1 MNSTHALIFG
11 GKTWCRNF
19 ETRTMLDCHCYG
31 QHSHKNES
39 RTEIRCKPFIWAVF
53 VLDKT
58 CLYKWCSSCL
68 IFPRIN
74 GLNVTDK
81 LDCMSVASGQ
91 WLVLAV
97 VNSSDWDTDYHTQSL
112 QWLGQ
117 RDTEN
122 EGTLQQCMGHNSW
135 QLALAFRRST
145 YWQSWH
151 SRKTA
156 AMIRAPCSTTKA
168 TMTWATNCFVGLRN
182 FIAVIWAGCLGG
194 LPFDRGRDARSLP

>member
-1 MNSTHALIFG
+1 MHSTHALIFG

-19 ETRTMLDCHCYG
+19 ETRSMLDCHCYG
-31 QHSHKNES
+31 QQSHKNES
-39 RTEIRCKPFIWAVF
+39 RTEIRRKPLIWAVF

-58 CLYKWCSSCL
+58 CLYKWCSSRL

-81 LDCMSVASGQ
+81 LDCMSVASAQ

-135 QLALAFRRST
+135 QLA
-145 YWQSWH
+145 WH
-151 SRKTA
+151 SEGHIGRVDTVERLQQWSGHPVPQLKLQWPGKPTA
-156 AMIRAPCSTTKA
+156 SWDSET
-168 TMTWATNCFVGLRN
+168 L
-182 FIAVIWAGCLGG
+182 
-194 LPFDRGRDARSLP
+194 

>member
-1 MNSTHALIFG
+1 MHSTHALIFG

-19 ETRTMLDCHCYG
+19 ETRPMLDCHCYG
-31 QHSHKNES
+31 QQSHKNES
-39 RTEIRCKPFIWAVF
+39 RTEIRRKPLIWAVF

-58 CLYKWCSSCL
+58 CLYKWCSSRL

-81 LDCMSVASGQ
+81 LDCMSVASAQ

-135 QLALAFRRST
+135 QLA
-145 YWQSWH
+145 WH
-151 SRKTA
+151 SEGHIGRVDT
-156 AMIRAPCSTTKA
+156 
-168 TMTWATNCFVGLRN
+168 VGRLQ
-182 FIAVIWAGCLGG
+182 
-194 LPFDRGRDARSLP
+194 